1 MHAIASKKY
10 KKYNK
15 SQEIQVRC
23 TQPKGISGRAAEC
36 SLQLQARNTRN
47 TTTIAKKQKVQYI
60 QLKGSWMQPT
70 PNCSSWSA
78 ELFTQLL
85 DFISQL
91 FIVWLLWETIRGLVA
106 QYCPVIHL
114 PFDSDDRFRGNFGI
128 VQIQNGR
135 QLFSAH
141 YSALTSGHWW
151 DADNWSLW

>member
-1 MHAIASKKY
+1 MQLQAKNTRNTTRAKKY
-10 KKYNK
+10 KCGARSRKAFLVRQLNAASNCK
-15 SQEIQVRC
+15 QEIQEIQVRC
-23 TQPKGISGRAAEC
+23 MQC
-36 SLQLQARNTRN
+36 SW
-47 TTTIAKKQKVQYI
+47 KVFWS
-60 QLKGSWMQPT
+60 GSWMQPI
-70 PNCSSWSA
+70 PNICSSWSA

-91 FIVWLLWETIRGLVA
+91 FIFWLLWETIRGLVA
-106 QYCPVIHL
+106 QYCPLIHL

-141 YSALTSGHWW
+141 YSALTSGHHWW